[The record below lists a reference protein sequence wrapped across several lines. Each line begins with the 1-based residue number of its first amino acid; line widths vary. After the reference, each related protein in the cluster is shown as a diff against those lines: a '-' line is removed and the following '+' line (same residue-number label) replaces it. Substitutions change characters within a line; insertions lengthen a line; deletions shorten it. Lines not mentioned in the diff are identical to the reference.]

1 MPPKTKPAPAKPAP
15 TESRPRTVS
24 TRSSNGNAHPGQVVI
39 DAGDE
44 NGLPLKLRP
53 VPKPRRSQAQIAADE
68 ARAEALAASDAA
80 KKARRVKRV
89 AELEDEMAAADAKAK
104 AEASHPP
111 PAPPK
116 NIAQKTARLPVTE
129 ADSPTPAPTSRGRT
143 RASSEIAE
151 ADEYIPDDDQEML
164 DEEHDNSD
172 SDTVAVKS
180 KTVKGKGKST
190 EKAPRGKGPARQLVM
205 AQREEPSSGGTPLA
219 VSASK
224 RKADE
229 LTTPTN
235 RQVFF
240 VIGYYLADDSPLSGG
255 KKKSRSATPS
265 GLSASY
271 APIRMQPRS
280 SSLMSA
286 RSTPSSPLSQSMVI
300 DDSPAMDTNEEA
312 EEDLVTGFEEPAGM
326 DPKSVAHIDLRHIAH
341 PVKIVHNRPQDRL
354 SRRSATPASTSKR
367 EGSSKFNNSDLPE
380 DTLDEFTRTYVPIA
394 REICGLLPNPWKFTT
409 SPTVLSEL
417 QETWT
422 VVVFPDIPHTVSKKN
437 DPVWEVARQR
447 VYEYRS
453 AFGPAAEDAVSAFWP
468 SSGMDTDA
476 KRAEFVDWAVP
487 LDEEAAR
494 IMPFAWV
501 QFNRDD
507 PQASRGLFQ
516 TDTILATLATHYK
529 AVLGSGVDE
538 HQLAGYFPVGALA
551 LAAAAVHRAF
561 DRWRSGVESKGGK
574 NFDESNYGA
583 ITAQYATPISTIS
596 DVRRDRIVARARAIA
611 FPAMSSSATAAPETA
626 SWQLIEQ
633 DSEDEA
639 MDE

>member
-1 MPPKTKPAPAKPAP
+1 MPPKTKPAPAKPAT
-15 TESRPRTVS
+15 TEPRPRTVS

-53 VPKPRRSQAQIAADE
+53 VPKPRRSKAQIAADE
-68 ARAEALAASDAA
+68 ARAEALAASDAV
-80 KKARRVKRV
+80 KKARSVKRV

-116 NIAQKTARLPVTE
+116 KIPQQTARLPVTE
-129 ADSPTPAPTSRGRT
+129 ADSPTLAPTSRGRT

-151 ADEYIPDDDQEML
+151 GDQYIPDDDQEML
-164 DEEHDNSD
+164 DEERDNSD
-172 SDTVAVKS
+172 SDTAAVKS
-180 KTVKGKGKST
+180 KTLKGKGKST

-219 VSASK
+219 VPASK

-235 RQVFF
+235 
-240 VIGYYLADDSPLSGG
+240 SGG

-300 DDSPAMDTNEEA
+300 DDSPAEDTNEEA
-312 EEDLVTGFEEPAGM
+312 EEDLVTGFEEPSGM

-367 EGSSKFNNSDLPE
+367 EGSSKFNKSDLPA

-409 SPTVLSEL
+409 SPAVLSEL

-487 LDEEAAR
+487 LDEEAAK

-501 QFNRDD
+501 TFNHDD

-529 AVLGSGVDE
+529 AILGSGVDE
-538 HQLAGYFPVGALA
+538 RQLAGYFPVGALA
-551 LAAAAVHRAF
+551 LAAAAVNRAF

-611 FPAMSSSATAAPETA
+611 FPALSSSSTSATAAPETA
-626 SWQLIEQ
+626 GWQLIEQ